1 MISKSILGAG
11 CALLFMSLSAT
22 AGSVPLNVISYNFAL
37 AGGGGGAQATLNG
50 VPVQIFCD
58 DFANE
63 IYLPSSN
70 TANITTLGTSVDLS
84 QTRFG
89 GVSSNGWTTITL
101 TDGNSVDAQDDAFF
115 NSPGSGS
122 SALARYEMV
131 AYLVSLYNPGLGGN
145 TINNQI
151 QEAIWTIMDPTAE
164 GPAIDPSGLNPD
176 SYLEQAANW
185 YGSMN
190 TVGNQNVLNS
200 FLSQFEIVSAA
211 NMTFNNGLGIG
222 GFQEQIV
229 MTPEPRG
236 GVWIL
241 LVLMIGGFLVAR
253 RMNAANG
260 TAPANM

>member
-1 MISKSILGAG
+1 M
-11 CALLFMSLSAT
+11 
-22 AGSVPLNVISYNFAL
+22 
-37 AGGGGGAQATLNG
+37 NG

-70 TANITTLGTSVDLS
+70 TANVTTLGTSVNLS
-84 QTRFG
+84 ETRFG
-89 GVSSNGWTTITL
+89 GVSPNGWNTITL

-145 TINNQI
+145 TTNNQI
-151 QEAIWTIMDPTAE
+151 QEAIWAIMDPTAE
-164 GPAIDPSGLNPD
+164 GPAIDPSSLSPD
-176 SYLEQAANW
+176 SYLEQAATW

-190 TVGNQNVLNS
+190 TPGNQNVLNS
-200 FLSQFEIVSAA
+200 FLSQFEIVSGA
-211 NMTFNNGLGIG
+211 NMTYSNGLGIG

-241 LVLMIGGFLVAR
+241 LVLMVGGFLVAR
-253 RMNAANG
+253 RTGASTGTG
-260 TAPANM
+260 TANL

>member
-1 MISKSILGAG
+1 MISKFILGAG
-11 CALLFMSLSAT
+11 CALLFMTLSAT

-37 AGGGGGAQATLNG
+37 AGGGGGASATLNG

-70 TANITTLGTSVDLS
+70 TANVTTLGTSVDLS

-101 TDGNSVDAQDDAFF
+101 TDGNSADAQDDTFF
-115 NSPGSGS
+115 NTGSGS
-122 SALARYEMV
+122 GSLARYEMV

-145 TINNQI
+145 TANNQI

-164 GPAIDPSGLNPD
+164 GPAIDPSGVNPD
-176 SYLEQAANW
+176 GYLEQAAMW

-211 NMTFNNGLGIG
+211 NMTFSNGLGIG

-236 GVWIL
+236 GVWVL
-241 LVLMIGGFLVAR
+241 LVLMVGGFLMAR
-253 RMNAANG
+253 RMSATNG
-260 TAPANM
+260 VSTANM

>member
-1 MISKSILGAG
+1 
-11 CALLFMSLSAT
+11 
-22 AGSVPLNVISYNFAL
+22 
-37 AGGGGGAQATLNG
+37 
-50 VPVQIFCD
+50 
-58 DFANE
+58 
-63 IYLPSSN
+63 
-70 TANITTLGTSVDLS
+70 
-84 QTRFG
+84 
-89 GVSSNGWTTITL
+89 
-101 TDGNSVDAQDDAFF
+101 
-115 NSPGSGS
+115 
-122 SALARYEMV
+122 
-131 AYLVSLYNPGLGGN
+131 
-145 TINNQI
+145 
-151 QEAIWTIMDPTAE
+151 MDPTAE

-211 NMTFNNGLGIG
+211 NMTFSNGLGIG

-253 RMNAANG
+253 RMNAATG

>member
-1 MISKSILGAG
+1 MT
-11 CALLFMSLSAT
+11 LSAT

-37 AGGGGGAQATLNG
+37 AGGGGGALATLNG

-70 TANITTLGTSVDLS
+70 TANVTTLGTSVNLS
-84 QTRFG
+84 ETRFG
-89 GVSSNGWTTITL
+89 GVSPNGWNTITL

-115 NSPGSGS
+115 NSPGRGS

-145 TINNQI
+145 TTNNQI
-151 QEAIWTIMDPTAE
+151 QEAIWAIMDPTAE
-164 GPAIDPSGLNPD
+164 GPAIDPSSLSPD
-176 SYLEQAANW
+176 SYLEQAATW

-190 TVGNQNVLNS
+190 TPGNQNVLNS
-200 FLSQFEIVSAA
+200 FLSQFEIVSGA
-211 NMTFNNGLGIG
+211 NMTYSNGLGIG

-241 LVLMIGGFLVAR
+241 LVLMVGGFLVVR
-253 RMNAANG
+253 RTGASTGTG
-260 TAPANM
+260 TANL